1 MNNNNILA
9 MVDQSVIIG
18 ENFDEIWFCCLVK
31 QQTFCTVAGGM
42 KCKREKPNM
51 RNEWWFG
58 IFFFLLDFL
67 GLYNIILYFNERI
80 ITIFPILIWSN
91 KCFPCSVFLRYEEI
105 FKSTKFHINL
115 RKCPMRKVNIY
126 MLKQSVDIG
135 CAYEPCL
142 SRINSLNCW

>member
-1 MNNNNILA
+1 MIL
-9 MVDQSVIIG
+9 
-18 ENFDEIWFCCLVK
+18 CLVK

-67 GLYNIILYFNERI
+67 GLYNIILCFNERI

-91 KCFPCSVFLRYEEI
+91 KCFPCYSFFYDIARWRMG
-105 FKSTKFHINL
+105 KHSTKFHINL

-135 CAYEPCL
+135 CACVCVCVWALFVTNKQFEL
-142 SRINSLNCW
+142 SKMMVTSSYY